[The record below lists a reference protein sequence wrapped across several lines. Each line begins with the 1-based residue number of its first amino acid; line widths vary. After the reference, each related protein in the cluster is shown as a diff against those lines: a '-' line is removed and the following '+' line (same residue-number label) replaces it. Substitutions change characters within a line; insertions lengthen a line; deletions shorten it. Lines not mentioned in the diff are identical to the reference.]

1 MEVRFLSSA
10 PFSYM
15 QNEPIHEVRFLK
27 YLTNKLKDEVAAS
40 NHILTNDQ
48 LDNLF
53 TGIDKLYT
61 KLEQIEE
68 SANIYHEKYGYSN

>member
-1 MEVRFLSSA
+1 MGSNPARCTIFNL
-10 PFSYM
+10 M

-53 TGIDKLYT
+53 SGIDKLYT

-68 SANIYHEKYGYSN
+68 SANIYHEQHGYSE

>member
-1 MEVRFLSSA
+1 
-10 PFSYM
+10 M

-40 NHILTNDQ
+40 NHILSNDQ

-53 TGIDKLYT
+53 SGIDKLYT
-61 KLEQIEE
+61 KLEQIEK
-68 SANIYHEKYGYSN
+68 SANIYHEQYGFTKQH

>member
-1 MEVRFLSSA
+1 
-10 PFSYM
+10 M

-53 TGIDKLYT
+53 SGIDNLYT
-61 KLEQIEE
+61 KLEQIEK
-68 SANIYHEKYGYSN
+68 SANIYHDKYGYSN